1 MTFRF
6 RITPFLDFIAYVRSM
21 DKMNNAGR
29 LTQRNSAQ
37 TECNSSRGTTEYK
50 LPRFSLNNRNVK
62 LL

>member
-21 DKMNNAGR
+21 NKMNNAGR

-37 TECNSSRGTTEYK
+37 SAIVLEAQQNINC
-50 LPRFSLNNRNVK
+50 LVFL
-62 LL
+62 